1 MIDAG
6 ITGSGW
12 RAIAGGWGANA
23 ELICP

>member
-23 ELICP
+23 ELI